1 MHETKILGE
10 EKEKKSSK
18 DVPNGTKHGAGEVV
32 GYDSERVGYDSED
45 GLPIIRR
52 KSVARA
58 NEPSPKPARED
69 SPDGKRDILH
79 ASKDRA
85 ELVQEA
91 RDEAPSLKEGLEAV
105 ADKVPGAEVNAVRAE
120 KSPKRLDEKIKREGQ
135 PVETIPD
142 ILAGRLAVD
151 SDEAHREAA
160 DTIKQHATVVR
171 DEDNFK
177 KGDSRFGYRAHK
189 LQVQVSP
196 KMSAE
201 VHIVP
206 AETAAQDDRQHP
218 VYKQAREAELNG
230 ETEQADALAEK
241 AKAMN
246 DAAKSRFDRRNKEKE
261 QKPELKHKLGTTQID
276 LHPDSDAHKAIL
288 AMQAKIPKEHLA
300 NDGAD
305 EEADKPHVTVRY
317 GVKDAGKIP
326 DYLSKQKPFE
336 AKLGK
341 TIAFPPSEH
350 SDGASPIVA
359 PVESKDLRRMNGE
372 IEKHGQFAPS
382 SFPDYKPHV
391 TVAYVKPEH
400 ADKYTG
406 MSDGEGKSFPV
417 THVSLGDREG
427 NKQAVKLGGSEGH
440 KVGDRVTLPNGKLA
454 TVAYA
459 PAKDSQLPT
468 YRFRG
473 DDGTTTT
480 MRASEAHARVKKAP
494 DDVKGT
500 VLVKAAFTQRAPPLG
515 TRNSAI
521 LGRLLPRLR
530 PPR

>member
-1 MHETKILGE
+1 M
-10 EKEKKSSK
+10 
-18 DVPNGTKHGAGEVV
+18 
-32 GYDSERVGYDSED
+32 GYDSED
-45 GLPIIRR
+45 GLPIIKR

-58 NEPSPKPARED
+58 NEPSPKPAKED

-91 RDEAPSLKEGLEAV
+91 RDEAPLLKEGLEAV

-151 SDEAHREAA
+151 SDEAHRDVA

-171 DEDNFK
+171 DQDNFK

-206 AETAAQDDRQHP
+206 KETAAQDDRQHP
-218 VYKQAREAELNG
+218 VYKQARAAELDG
-230 ETEQADALAEK
+230 DTEKADALAEK
-241 AKAMN
+241 AKGMN
-246 DAAKSRFDRRNKEKE
+246 DAAKSRFDRRNEEKD
-261 QKPELKHKLGTTQID
+261 QQP
-276 LHPDSDAHKAIL
+276 
-288 AMQAKIPKEHLA
+288 
-300 NDGAD
+300 
-305 EEADKPHVTVRY
+305 
-317 GVKDAGKIP
+317 VK
-326 DYLSKQKPFE
+326 
-336 AKLGK
+336 
-341 TIAFPPSEH
+341 
-350 SDGASPIVA
+350 
-359 PVESKDLRRMNGE
+359 
-372 IEKHGQFAPS
+372 
-382 SFPDYKPHV
+382 
-391 TVAYVKPEH
+391 
-400 ADKYTG
+400 
-406 MSDGEGKSFPV
+406 KS
-417 THVSLGDREG
+417 G
-427 NKQAVKLGGSEGH
+427 AVKKSAPMSEGH

-480 MRASEAHARVKKAP
+480 MRASEAHARVQKAP
-494 DDVKGT
+494 DNVKGT
-500 VLVKAAFTQRAPPLG
+500 VLVDLDRTLSFAREQEPRTHIGPPEPAMVARIKDDLAAGKKVKIFTARVANDPTGKVREAIQAWSRKHLGAALEVTDKKLPGTGEILDDKAEHVRSNTGRV
-515 TRNSAI
+515 SA
-521 LGRLLPRLR
+521 
-530 PPR
+530 